1 MIYLFSKHH
10 SSDPFTDEEL
20 QIAARAVRA
29 SMLQSLEGSSEP
41 HHAFSESFL
50 VRMKALFRIDERR
63 NRVRRTF
70 QHAAI
75 IVIGVFLTGA
85 LLLAFN
91 PEARADF
98 TRWIKST
105 YEKSIFYQFFST
117 ENSNTSEESSAPL
130 PDVEFG
136 WLPGEYSV
144 QKVLDEGNHIIL
156 LFEDSEETILLEY
169 WNVDSINYTEMFMD
183 GFVREDA
190 SVSGRSADYYQALD
204 RDTSSTLIWTSDDG
218 SIIFYLNASRSKNE
232 MIKMAESIK
241 EIKK

>member
-98 TRWIKST
+98 TRWIKNT

-144 QKVLDEGNHIIL
+144 QKAFDDGSHVV
-156 LFEDSEETILLEY
+156 ILLEDADETIVLEY
-169 WNVDSINYTEMFMD
+169 WTINSVTFAELFTD
-183 GFVREDA
+183 GFIREDA
-190 SVSGRSADYYQALD
+190 SVLKWSADFYQSLD
-204 RDTSSTLIWTSDDG
+204 GKIQNSLIWADDDAG
-218 SIIFYLNASRSKNE
+218 IVFFLNASLPKQT
-232 MIKMAESIK
+232 MVKIAENVK
-241 EIKK
+241 ELK